1 MGPRLPVMWAYRAPA
16 GRSPPPPSLLGLGV
30 GTQRVPAPAD
40 PRDPAAP
47 VASSGVV
54 SLGFA
59 PGGWT
64 PWKANRQA
72 AGPGARQEGQAEP
85 GALAARESGWAGGAA
100 PSLAPASS

>member
-1 MGPRLPVMWAYRAPA
+1 M
-16 GRSPPPPSLLGLGV
+16 
-30 GTQRVPAPAD
+30 
-40 PRDPAAP
+40 
-47 VASSGVV
+47 ASSGVV